1 MSDVHAAAERKIA
14 KQLIDDC
21 VADVVD
27 RFSGHTRA
35 RMSTRHEDAVR
46 ACIAAHVHGAFA
58 ALHPADDGEAIR
70 TMEMKPTERG
80 FAAIYCE
87 NYPKFEQAR
96 LVQESS
102 AIREYDDAMEKP
114 GSSCLWIGD
123 DFHLNREQ
131 VRELVGVLQHWLR
144 NKTLRNY

>member
-1 MSDVHAAAERKIA
+1 MSDVNAAAERKIA

-58 ALHPADDGEAIR
+58 ALHPADDGDAIDEAWLEANGFEPVLPAKWLFTKGRLLWSSYDGLSLTNDLDGDLPWIK
-70 TMEMKPTERG
+70 TRG
-80 FAAIYCE
+80 QLLRLIAAI
-87 NYPKFEQAR
+87 
-96 LVQESS
+96 
-102 AIREYDDAMEKP
+102 
-114 GSSCLWIGD
+114 G
-123 DFHLNREQ
+123 
-131 VRELVGVLQHWLR
+131 
-144 NKTLRNY
+144 

>member
-1 MSDVHAAAERKIA
+1 MSEELAQLAADFIKHNNHANCPDSWKACDIARSFVEKWIEMDDAARTAE
-14 KQLIDDC
+14 
-21 VADVVD
+21 
-27 RFSGHTRA
+27 
-35 RMSTRHEDAVR
+35 
-46 ACIAAHVHGAFA
+46 
-58 ALHPADDGEAIR
+58 HPADDGEAIR

>member
-1 MSDVHAAAERKIA
+1 MSDVNAAAERWRLDNKA
-14 KQLIDDC
+14 EEHKEY
-21 VADVVD
+21 
-27 RFSGHTRA
+27 A
-35 RMSTRHEDAVR
+35 RSPYKGNFDLRLEDAYLL
-46 ACIAAHVHGAFA
+46 ADAYLAE
-58 ALHPADDGEAIR
+58 HPADDGEAIR
-70 TMEMKPTERG
+70 TMEMKPTGRG
-80 FAAIYCE
+80 FAAIYCK

-102 AIREYDDAMEKP
+102 AIREYDDAMNNP
-114 GSSCLWIGD
+114 GSSCLWVGD

>member
-1 MSDVHAAAERKIA
+1 MSDVNAAAEIADHVLSRVTKTGACYGCVYPHGHPPPGIKEAYELASWFRK
-14 KQLIDDC
+14 
-21 VADVVD
+21 
-27 RFSGHTRA
+27 
-35 RMSTRHEDAVR
+35 E
-46 ACIAAHVHGAFA
+46 
-58 ALHPADDGEAIR
+58 HPADDGEAIR

-87 NYPKFEQAR
+87 NYPKYEQAR